1 MNSQNEQKS
10 EISAILQDNTN
21 ISSKH
26 KALSCDNL
34 ARGVGFEPSV
44 KPELLSKRIFGFLV
58 SNGVSSLRDVYEALE
73 EEPNRVDECLRRLWK
88 RGLVLRTRE
97 PSFEFETRSR
107 GRAGVTGYTRAI
119 NYYAI
124 NNGNELPGNFV
135 KYNERK
141 EDGRSRD
148 VESKAYEILN
158 YLINNKEKAFYSND
172 IVKALGVK
180 SCDIMANVRRFEKKG
195 LVYVRGYQTHDG
207 RSPFRK
213 GFLLTFIDQDKS
225 RDTAVREAFERTDK
239 MLLENPTS
247 NTIHERVRLIR
258 DQLLTTNELLSLS
271 YFKNILGCDVDS
283 TKRALRR
290 ARQLYSD
297 IEQAKIFDRFTYY
310 YLKSMKPEDLAANI
324 EMKRNYIRV
333 RFGRDNRIGHNWEA
347 CAEWF
352 IDKFTEGAEFFSQNH
367 RKNMDSRRITLH
379 LLKQVGDRKQNAE
392 VDRVWKVTPGL
403 FSPTVIYVLECKWSI
418 VTRKTPDEFLEV
430 LKWSTDFGVDTENG
444 RELKNGVV
452 PVFAAGTY
460 NPKEK
465 VVVNGEQI
473 TLAQYANRMNI
484 KLLRPADFNEKLRD
498 HGIDKRLTT
507 QSICRICRDERE
519 IRELLNSIWKEPQK
533 AQEHLTQTSQM
544 NNNVFLF
551 EKLLNT

>member
-1 MNSQNEQKS
+1 MRAKNEEKTV
-10 EISAILQDNTN
+10 ISTILQDNAKT
-21 ISSKH
+21 SSKR
-26 KALSCDNL
+26 LDSSCGLL
-34 ARGVGFEPSV
+34 ARGVGFEPRV
-44 KPELLSKRIFGFLV
+44 KPELLSKRVMAFLV
-58 SNGVSSLRDVYEALE
+58 SKGVSSLRDVYDALE

-88 RGLVLRTRE
+88 RGFILRTRE
-97 PSFEFETRSR
+97 SSFDFETSHK
-107 GRAGVTGYTRAI
+107 GRAGITGYTRAI
-119 NYYAI
+119 NHYGV
-124 NNGNELPGNFV
+124 NNGNELPANFV
-135 KYNERK
+135 KYDERK
-141 EDGRSRD
+141 KDGRSRD
-148 VESKAYEILN
+148 VESKAYGILN

-172 IVKALGVK
+172 IVKELKVK

-213 GFLLTFIDQDKS
+213 GFLLTFIDQDKP
-225 RDTAVREAFERTDK
+225 RDTAIREAFERTDK

-258 DQLLTTNELLSLS
+258 DQLLTTNEILSLS
-271 YFKNILGCDVDS
+271 YFKSILHCDVDS
-283 TKRALRR
+283 AKRALRR

-310 YLKSMKPEDLAANI
+310 YLKSMKPEDLKANI
-324 EMKRNYIRV
+324 EMKKNYIRV

-352 IDKFTEGAEFFSQNH
+352 IDKFTEGAEFVSQNH

-403 FSPTVIYVLECKWSI
+403 FSPTVTYVLECKWSI
-418 VTRKTPDEFLEV
+418 VTRKTLDDFLDV
-430 LKWSTDFGVDTENG
+430 LKWSTDFGVDTESG
-444 RELKNGVV
+444 RELKKGVV

-460 NPKEK
+460 NPREK
-465 VVVNGEQI
+465 VLVNAEKI
-473 TLAQYANRMNI
+473 TVAQHANRMNI

-507 QSICRICRDERE
+507 QRMCRICRDERE

-533 AQEHLTQTSQM
+533 AQEHLTQISQM
-544 NNNVFLF
+544 NDNVFLF

>member
-1 MNSQNEQKS
+1 
-10 EISAILQDNTN
+10 
-21 ISSKH
+21 
-26 KALSCDNL
+26 
-34 ARGVGFEPSV
+34 VGFEPSV
-44 KPELLSKRIFGFLV
+44 KPELLGKRVYNFLV
-58 SNGVSSLRDVYEALE
+58 SNGVSSLRDIYEGLE
-73 EEPNRVDECLRRLWK
+73 EESGRVDECLRRLWK
-88 RGLVLRTRE
+88 RGFVLRTRE
-97 PSFEFETRSR
+97 ASFEFETSSR
-107 GRAGVTGYTRAI
+107 GRAGVSGYTRAI
-119 NYYAI
+119 NHYAI
-124 NNGNELPGNFV
+124 SNSHELPANFV
-135 KYNERK
+135 KYDERK
-141 EDGRSRD
+141 KDGRSRD
-148 VESKAYEILN
+148 VESKAYGILY

-213 GFLLTFIDQDKS
+213 GFLLTYVDQDKP
-225 RDTAVREAFERTDK
+225 RDTAIREAFERTDK

-258 DQLLTTNELLSLS
+258 DQLLTTNEILSLS
-271 YFKNILGCDVDS
+271 YFKSILHCDVDS

-297 IEQAKIFDRFTYY
+297 VQQAKIFDRFTYY
-310 YLKSMKPEDLAANI
+310 YLNSMKPEDLAANI
-324 EMKRNYIRV
+324 EMKKNYIRV

-352 IDKFTEGAEFFSQNH
+352 IDKFTEGAEFVSQNH
-367 RKNMDSRRITLH
+367 RKSMDSRRITLH

-403 FSPTVIYVLECKWSI
+403 FSPTVTYVLECKWSI
-418 VTRKTPDEFLEV
+418 VTRKTLDEFLGV

-444 RELKNGVV
+444 RELKKGIV

-465 VVVNGEQI
+465 VVVNGEKI
-473 TLAQYANRMNI
+473 TLAQYASRLNV
-484 KLLRPADFNEKLRD
+484 KLLRPADFNEKLRE
-498 HGIDKRLTT
+498 HGVDKRTT
-507 QSICRICRDERE
+507 VQKICRVSRDEAQL
-519 IRELLNSIWKEPQK
+519 RELLPEIWSQPGKVQAILAK
-533 AQEHLTQTSQM
+533 ALSR
-544 NNNVFLF
+544 NRNVFEF
-551 EKLLNT
+551 EEALIN

>member
-1 MNSQNEQKS
+1 M
-10 EISAILQDNTN
+10 
-21 ISSKH
+21 
-26 KALSCDNL
+26 

-97 PSFEFETRSR
+97 PSFEFETSSR

-135 KYNERK
+135 KYDERK
-141 EDGRSRD
+141 KDGRSRD
-148 VESKAYEILN
+148 VESKANGILC
-158 YLINNKEKAFYSND
+158 YLMNNKEKAFYSND
-172 IVKALGVK
+172 IVKALDVK

-195 LVYVRGYQTHDG
+195 QVYVRGYQTHDG

-213 GFLLTFIDQDKS
+213 GFLLTFIDQDKP

-271 YFKNILGCDVDS
+271 YMKSILGCDVDS
-283 TKRALRR
+283 AKRALRR

-297 IEQAKIFDRFTYY
+297 IEQVKVFDRFTYY
-310 YLKSMKPEDLAANI
+310 YLGNMKPEDLAANI
-324 EMKRNYIRV
+324 EMKKNYIRV
-333 RFGRDNRIGHNWEA
+333 RFGKDNRIGHNWEA

-352 IDKFTEGAEFFSQNH
+352 IDKFTEGAEFVSQNH
-367 RKNMDSRRITLH
+367 RKSMDSRRITLH

-403 FSPTVIYVLECKWSI
+403 FSPTVTYVLECKWSV
-418 VTRKTPDEFLEV
+418 VTRKTLDDLLEV

-444 RELKNGVV
+444 RELKKGVV

-465 VVVNGEQI
+465 VVVNGEKI
-473 TLAQYANRMNI
+473 TLSQYASRMNV
-484 KLLRPADFNEKLRD
+484 KLLRPADFNERLRE
-498 HGIDKRLTT
+498 HGVEKIVTVQK
-507 QSICRICRDERE
+507 ICRCCRDEKQVRAV
-519 IRELLNSIWKEPQK
+519 IDGIWHQPAKV
-533 AQEHLTQTSQM
+533 QEVLSEALGSNQ
-544 NNNVFLF
+544 NVFEF
-551 EKLLNT
+551 ERALVS